1 MKRSI
6 GRTLREIKEPQH
18 SMVRNEAFE
27 IRVAQAMLLLK
38 GGADPRDLRDEHG
51 GVVVNDALERIAR
64 RKEGRYERERK

>member
-1 MKRSI
+1 MKRSL
-6 GRTLREIKEPQH
+6 GRTLREIKEPRH

-51 GVVVNDALERIAR
+51 GVVVNDALERIAG